1 VLGVFLVSGFM
12 VESVWGLTCEVS
24 TLGSPWPGP
33 EARLTPMTN
42 PRVHPLE
49 VPFVW
54 FAVHLVELALLV
66 VAARTLLPDE
76 LPDWTVV
83 TLWVAALVGVW
94 SLNYAIRR
102 RFLPH

>member
-1 VLGVFLVSGFM
+1 
-12 VESVWGLTCEVS
+12 
-24 TLGSPWPGP
+24 
-33 EARLTPMTN
+33 MTA

-54 FAVHLVELALLV
+54 FVVNLVELALLV
-66 VAARTLLPDE
+66 VAARTLLPE
-76 LPDWTVV
+76 GLPAWAAVA
-83 TLWVAALVGVW
+83 LWVAALAGVW